1 MVSKRFLNKQ
11 EFILATITLS
21 VVIFDQLTKFLIR
34 LFQPVWDLKILT
46 IQFIQNTG
54 AGFGVLQ
61 GKVFWLGL
69 LSLIVAVIII
79 YNYKHISKEKL
90 MQYAFALFLGG
101 TIGNMIDRLLIG
113 YVTDFIYFSF
123 WPAFNIADACLSIA
137 VVIIIILTLRKRE

>member
-1 MVSKRFLNKQ
+1 MVNTRFLKKQ
-11 EFILATITLS
+11 EYIFAIVVLS
-21 VVIFDQLTKFLIR
+21 VVLLDQLTKFLIR
-34 LFQPVWDLKILT
+34 HFQPVWDLKILT

-54 AGFGVLQ
+54 AGFGILQ
-61 GKVFWLGL
+61 GKTFWLGI
-69 LSLIVAVIII
+69 LSLIVSGIII

-101 TIGNMIDRLLIG
+101 TIGNMIDRFLIG

-137 VVIIIILTLRKRE
+137 VVAIIILTLRKK

>member
-11 EFILATITLS
+11 EFIFATITLS

>member
-11 EFILATITLS
+11 EFIFAIIALS
-21 VVIFDQLTKFLIR
+21 VVIFDQLTKFLVR

-54 AGFGVLQ
+54 AGFGILQ

-69 LSLIVAVIII
+69 LSLIVAGIII
-79 YNYKHISKEKL
+79 YNYKHISKEKW

-113 YVTDFIYFSF
+113 YVTDFVYFSF
-123 WPAFNIADACLSIA
+123 WPAFNVADACLSIA
-137 VVIIIILTLRKRE
+137 VVVIIILTLRKK